1 MQGLLF
7 FLGFSNLLSNAF
19 FRDPTISPHTNIGDP
34 SRSIFVVTTA
44 ALPWMTG
51 TAVNP
56 LQRAAHLVTPA
67 RAVEHSTVTLLLPWL
82 ERLSDRRL
90 IYGSEPEFNFDTA
103 NEQENYIREWLM
115 FVCCLPYAAKNLKIL
130 WYTAW
135 VNPLENSIY
144 SMGDITALID
154 PSIAKSSICI
164 LEEPE
169 HLNWYRPPTNTEW
182 TTLFPHV
189 VGIVHT
195 NYFAYANEQPMAV
208 VRAPGM
214 RLLCSWMIR
223 AHCHRV
229 VMLSSTLG
237 SFAEEKECV
246 SNVHGVRNTFLQI
259 GKKAPPPNNNNNNNN
274 NVYFIGKTL
283 KSKGIPHLMEL
294 LEYASAT
301 QNLTLPVDLY
311 GDGPDRDELEQLA
324 NSNHHI
330 NMTFYP
336 PTDHSN
342 LAKSHQIFINPS
354 ITEVLCTTVS
364 EALAMGKFVVVPAHP
379 SNTFFVQFPN
389 CLTFSSKE
397 EFVERLLYA
406 LSHEPEVMTEELRRV
421 LSWEAATERL
431 VVASLILRDKESSQI
446 NANVNVNVPS
456 LIPPD
461 RQTDVI
467 KNLYR
472 ARKQYMQFRA
482 TLRDEI
488 NSSRSGRL
496 LPKWVKDKILLELDK
511 KLDIDFDFDEII
523 SSPKKLSIK
532 LSPAELDKRLLSL
545 YKVLGKGEIGDIL
558 RVVGGG
564 AAVGRQEAFMKERE
578 KAEREKGVNIVDL
591 IL

>member
-311 GDGPDRDELEQLA
+311 GDGPDRDELE
-324 NSNHHI
+324 
-330 NMTFYP
+330 
-336 PTDHSN
+336 
-342 LAKSHQIFINPS
+342 
-354 ITEVLCTTVS
+354 VS
-364 EALAMGKFVVVPAHP
+364 ERAC
-379 SNTFFVQFPN
+379 SW
-389 CLTFSSKE
+389 
-397 EFVERLLYA
+397 
-406 LSHEPEVMTEELRRV
+406 RV
-421 LSWEAATERL
+421 LNVRLTLHYSTQFVRAATCEFQPPHQHDVLPPYGPLQLGKISPNIYQSVDNRS
-431 VVASLILRDKESSQI
+431 SLHDSQRGTG
-446 NANVNVNVPS
+446 NGKVC
-456 LIPPD
+456 
-461 RQTDVI
+461 
-467 KNLYR
+467 
-472 ARKQYMQFRA
+472 
-482 TLRDEI
+482 
-488 NSSRSGRL
+488 GR
-496 LPKWVKDKILLELDK
+496 P
-511 KLDIDFDFDEII
+511 
-523 SSPKKLSIK
+523 SSP
-532 LSPAELDKRLLSL
+532 
-545 YKVLGKGEIGDIL
+545 
-558 RVVGGG
+558 
-564 AAVGRQEAFMKERE
+564 
-578 KAEREKGVNIVDL
+578 
-591 IL
+591 

>member
-1 MQGLLF
+1 M
-7 FLGFSNLLSNAF
+7 SE
-19 FRDPTISPHTNIGDP
+19 
-34 SRSIFVVTTA
+34 RSEA
-44 ALPWMTG
+44 KRSEASEPC
-51 TAVNP
+51 
-56 LQRAAHLVTPA
+56 
-67 RAVEHSTVTLLLPWL
+67 
-82 ERLSDRRL
+82 DRRVDGQPL
-90 IYGSEPEFNFDTA
+90 TIF
-103 NEQENYIREWLM
+103 
-115 FVCCLPYAAKNLKIL
+115 AAR
-130 WYTAW
+130 
-135 VNPLENSIY
+135 
-144 SMGDITALID
+144 
-154 PSIAKSSICI
+154 C
-164 LEEPE
+164 
-169 HLNWYRPPTNTEW
+169 
-182 TTLFPHV
+182 
-189 VGIVHT
+189 
-195 NYFAYANEQPMAV
+195 
-208 VRAPGM
+208 
-214 RLLCSWMIR
+214 
-223 AHCHRV
+223 
-229 VMLSSTLG
+229 
-237 SFAEEKECV
+237 
-246 SNVHGVRNTFLQI
+246 
-259 GKKAPPPNNNNNNNN
+259 
-274 NVYFIGKTL
+274 
-283 KSKGIPHLMEL
+283 
-294 LEYASAT
+294 
-301 QNLTLPVDLY
+301 
-311 GDGPDRDELEQLA
+311 
-324 NSNHHI
+324 
-330 NMTFYP
+330 
-336 PTDHSN
+336 
-342 LAKSHQIFINPS
+342 
-354 ITEVLCTTVS
+354 
-364 EALAMGKFVVVPAHP
+364 
-379 SNTFFVQFPN
+379 
-389 CLTFSSKE
+389 
-397 EFVERLLYA
+397 RLLYA